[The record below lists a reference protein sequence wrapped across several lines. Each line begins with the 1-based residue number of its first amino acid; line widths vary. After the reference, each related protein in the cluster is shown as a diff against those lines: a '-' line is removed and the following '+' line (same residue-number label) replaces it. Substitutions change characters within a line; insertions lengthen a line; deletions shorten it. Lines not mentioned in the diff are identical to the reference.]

1 MLLLVLSLEAKR
13 LEVKMDELIT
23 QDSVK
28 KKNKTDKLKNFKG
41 IKSPGRPRGKGN
53 LIGSTMKQD
62 MKAVYDRLGSAEGLF
77 KWCKRNPS
85 NLSLFY
91 RMMISLI
98 PKSLS
103 IDSHVT
109 HSLSKLSDEDLMDII
124 KRGEVL
130 AARDEVDDIVDLV
143 PDYKE

>member
-1 MLLLVLSLEAKR
+1 
-13 LEVKMDELIT
+13 MDELIT

-41 IKSPGRPRGKGN
+41 IKSPGRPRGSGN

-62 MKAVYDRLGSAEGLF
+62 MKRVYDRLGSSEGLY

-109 HSLSKLSDEDLMDII
+109 HSLSKLSDDDLREII

>member
-1 MLLLVLSLEAKR
+1 
-13 LEVKMDELIT
+13 MDELII

-28 KKNKTDKLKNFKG
+28 KKNKRGNIENFKG
-41 IKSPGRPRGKGN
+41 IKSPGRPKGKGN

-62 MKAVYDRLGSAEGLF
+62 MKNVYDRLGSAEGLF

-98 PKSLS
+98 PRNLN

-124 KRGEVL
+124 QRGEVL
-130 AARDEVDDIVDLV
+130 AARGDIDDIVDLV

>member
-1 MLLLVLSLEAKR
+1 
-13 LEVKMDELIT
+13 MDELIT

-41 IKSPGRPRGKGN
+41 IKSPGRPRGSGN
-53 LIGSTMKQD
+53 LIGATMKQD
-62 MKAVYDRLGSAEGLF
+62 MKNVYARLGSSEGLY

-130 AARDEVDDIVDLV
+130 AARGEVDDIVDLV
-143 PDYKE
+143 PDYRD

>member
-1 MLLLVLSLEAKR
+1 
-13 LEVKMDELIT
+13 MDELIT

-103 IDSHVT
+103 IDSHIT
-109 HSLSKLSDEDLMDII
+109 HLSLSKLSDEDLRDII

-130 AARDEVDDIVDLV
+130 AARGEVDDIVDLV
-143 PDYKE
+143 PDYNK

>member
-1 MLLLVLSLEAKR
+1 MS
-13 LEVKMDELIT
+13 ELII

-28 KKNKTDKLKNFKG
+28 KKNKRGNIANFKG

-62 MKAVYDRLGSAEGLF
+62 MKNVYDRLGSAEGLF

-109 HSLSKLSDEDLMDII
+109 HSLSKLSDDDLRDII

-130 AARDEVDDIVDLV
+130 AAREEVDDIVDLV

>member
-1 MLLLVLSLEAKR
+1 
-13 LEVKMDELIT
+13 MDELII
-23 QDSVK
+23 QDGAK
-28 KKNKTDKLKNFKG
+28 KKNKRGNIQNFKG

-62 MKAVYDRLGSAEGLF
+62 MKNVYDRLGSAEGLF

-98 PKSLS
+98 PKNLH

-143 PDYKE
+143 PDYNK

>member
-1 MLLLVLSLEAKR
+1 MS
-13 LEVKMDELIT
+13 ELII

-28 KKNKTDKLKNFKG
+28 KKNKRGNIENFKG

-62 MKAVYDRLGSAEGLF
+62 MKNVYDRLGSAEGLF

-103 IDSHVT
+103 IDSHIT
-109 HSLSKLSDEDLMDII
+109 HSLSKLSDEDLREII

-143 PDYKE
+143 PDYDK

>member
-1 MLLLVLSLEAKR
+1 
-13 LEVKMDELIT
+13 MDELII
-23 QDSVK
+23 QDTVK
-28 KKNKTDKLKNFKG
+28 KKNKTDRLKNFKG

-62 MKAVYDRLGSAEGLF
+62 MKRVYDRLGSSEGLY

-109 HSLSKLSDEDLMDII
+109 HSLSKLSDDDLRDII

-143 PDYKE
+143 PDYDK

>member
-1 MLLLVLSLEAKR
+1 MN
-13 LEVKMDELIT
+13 ELIT

-41 IKSPGRPRGKGN
+41 IKSPGRPKGKGN

-62 MKAVYDRLGSAEGLF
+62 MKNVYDRLGSAEGLF
-77 KWCKRNPS
+77 KWCRRNPS

-130 AARDEVDDIVDLV
+130 AARGEVDDIVDLV

>member
-1 MLLLVLSLEAKR
+1 MS
-13 LEVKMDELIT
+13 ELII

-28 KKNKTDKLKNFKG
+28 KKNKRGNIANFKG
-41 IKSPGRPRGKGN
+41 IKSPGRPKGKGN

-62 MKAVYDRLGSAEGLF
+62 MLNVYKRLGSAEGLY

-85 NLSLFY
+85 NLSLFF

-98 PKSLS
+98 PKNHT

-109 HSLSKLSDEDLMDII
+109 HSLSMLSNEDLVDII

-130 AARDEVDDIVDLV
+130 AAREEVDDIVDLV

>member
-1 MLLLVLSLEAKR
+1 MN
-13 LEVKMDELIT
+13 ELTT

-28 KKNKTDKLKNFKG
+28 KKSKRGNIENFKG

-53 LIGSTMKQD
+53 IIGSTMKQD
-62 MKAVYDRLGSAEGLF
+62 MKRVYDRLGSSEGLY

-98 PKSLS
+98 PRNLN

-130 AARDEVDDIVDLV
+130 AARGEVDDIVDLV

>member
-1 MLLLVLSLEAKR
+1 MN
-13 LEVKMDELIT
+13 ELII

-28 KKNKTDKLKNFKG
+28 KKSKRGNLANFKG
-41 IKSPGRPRGKGN
+41 IKSPGRPRGSAN
-53 LIGSTMKQD
+53 VIGRTVKQD
-62 MKAVYDRLGSAEGLF
+62 MLAVYDRLGSAEGLF

-91 RMMISLI
+91 RMVISLI

-109 HSLSKLSDEDLMDII
+109 HSLSKLSDEDLRDII

-143 PDYKE
+143 PDYDK

>member
-1 MLLLVLSLEAKR
+1 
-13 LEVKMDELIT
+13 MDELIT

-124 KRGEVL
+124 KRGEVR

>member
-1 MLLLVLSLEAKR
+1 
-13 LEVKMDELIT
+13 MDELII
-23 QDSVK
+23 QDGAK

-41 IKSPGRPRGKGN
+41 IKSPGRPKGKGN

-62 MKAVYDRLGSAEGLF
+62 MKNVYDRLGSAEGLF
-77 KWCKRNPS
+77 KWCRRNPS

-130 AARDEVDDIVDLV
+130 AARGEIDDIVDLV

>member
-1 MLLLVLSLEAKR
+1 MLLLVLPLKAKR
-13 LEVKMDELIT
+13 LEVKMNELIIR
-23 QDSVK
+23 DSVE
-28 KKNKTDKLKNFKG
+28 KKNKRGNIENFKG
-41 IKSPGRPRGKGN
+41 IKSPGRPKGKGN

-62 MKAVYDRLGSAEGLF
+62 MKNVYDRLGSAEGLF

-98 PKSLS
+98 PKNLH

-130 AARDEVDDIVDLV
+130 AARGEVDDIVDLV
-143 PDYKE
+143 PDYNK

>member
-1 MLLLVLSLEAKR
+1 
-13 LEVKMDELIT
+13 
-23 QDSVK
+23 
-28 KKNKTDKLKNFKG
+28 
-41 IKSPGRPRGKGN
+41 
-53 LIGSTMKQD
+53 MKQD

>member
-1 MLLLVLSLEAKR
+1 MN
-13 LEVKMDELIT
+13 ELIT

-28 KKNKTDKLKNFKG
+28 KKNKRGNIENFKG
-41 IKSPGRPRGKGN
+41 IKSPGRPKGKGN
-53 LIGSTMKQD
+53 LLGTTMKQD
-62 MKAVYDRLGSAEGLF
+62 MKNVYDRLGSADGLY

-98 PKSLS
+98 PKNVH

-109 HSLSKLSDEDLMDII
+109 HSLSRLSDEDLMDII

-130 AARDEVDDIVDLV
+130 AARGDVDDIVDLV

>member
-1 MLLLVLSLEAKR
+1 MN
-13 LEVKMDELIT
+13 ELII
-23 QDSVK
+23 QDGVK
-28 KKNKTDKLKNFKG
+28 KQSKRGNIANFKG
-41 IKSPGRPRGKGN
+41 IKSKGRPRGSGN
-53 LIGSTMKQD
+53 VIGRTVKQD
-62 MKAVYDRLGSAEGLF
+62 MIAVYDRLGSAEGLY

-91 RMMISLI
+91 RMVISLI
-98 PKSLS
+98 PNSLS

-109 HSLSKLSDEDLMDII
+109 LSLSKLSDQDLKDII

-130 AARDEVDDIVDLV
+130 AAREEVDDIVDLV

>member
-1 MLLLVLSLEAKR
+1 MS
-13 LEVKMDELIT
+13 ELII

-28 KKNKTDKLKNFKG
+28 KKNKRGNIENFKG
-41 IKSPGRPRGKGN
+41 IKSPGRPRGSAN
-53 LIGSTMKQD
+53 VIGRTVKQD
-62 MKAVYDRLGSAEGLF
+62 MIAVYDRLGSAEGLY

-91 RMMISLI
+91 RMVISLI

-109 HSLSKLSDEDLMDII
+109 HSLSKLSDQDLRDII

-143 PDYKE
+143 PDYKG

>member
-1 MLLLVLSLEAKR
+1 MS
-13 LEVKMDELIT
+13 ELII

-28 KKNKTDKLKNFKG
+28 KKNKRGNIENFKG
-41 IKSPGRPRGKGN
+41 IKSPGRPKGKGN

-62 MKAVYDRLGSAEGLF
+62 MKNVYDRLGSAEGLF

-98 PKSLS
+98 PKNVH

-109 HSLSKLSDEDLMDII
+109 HSLSRLSDEDLMVII
-124 KRGEVL
+124 KKGEVL
-130 AARDEVDDIVDLV
+130 AGADIDDVVDLV
-143 PDYKE
+143 PDYRD